1 MNTLQIGFARHDI
14 TPPLGVTIGGSF
26 EPPKAIE
33 ILDPLEATALAV
45 ADSNGSLVLMLSLDI
60 LMLNRATVQ
69 QYKAAITEATGVP
82 GDQIFIHCTHTHNG
96 PSMTAMGGYPL
107 SELNLKY
114 REELGPKLAAVCA
127 AAISDRK
134 PAKMGWTVGKAPNVA
149 FIRRFRM
156 KDGSVRSNP
165 GINNPDILEPLG
177 EIDDRV
183 NILRFDREGAKTIV
197 LVNFG
202 NHPCV
207 VNGPRISAD
216 WPAFM
221 RRTVEAAL
229 PECQCVFFNGA
240 QGDVNHVNV
249 HPGECDRFLN
259 YEPDECWKEVR
270 HSFAVHM
277 GRAMAGTVLQEY
289 DKLKYIDVDRVC
301 AVQKVIQIPT
311 NRPTEEELVEA
322 RRIRDMLHGGQA
334 EQLHKEF
341 PGMLFET
348 ACGESSRMLGLE
360 HGPDFD
366 ETELNVIAIG
376 NVAFAGFPGEPF
388 TSFSFAVKEAPG
400 WDMILPT
407 CLINDT
413 KGYFAGE
420 QNYAEGGYETAS
432 SRYKPGTLENLA
444 EQIKEMLAKLR

>member
-14 TPPLGVTIGGSF
+14 TPPLGVTLGGTF
-26 EPPKAIE
+26 EPPVAIE
-33 ILDPLEATALAV
+33 ILDPLEATALAI
-45 ADSNGSLVLMLSLDI
+45 ADGNGGSVLMLSLDL
-60 LMLNRATVQ
+60 LMLHRNQVNA
-69 QYKAAITEATGVP
+69 YKDAITCATGVP

-96 PSMTAMGGYPL
+96 PSVDDSACAL
-107 SELNLKY
+107 NELTTQYLDT
-114 REELGPKLAAVCA
+114 LGSKLATVCA
-127 AAISDRK
+127 AAMSDRK

-183 NILRFDREGAKTIV
+183 NILRFDREGAKNIV

-207 VNGPRISAD
+207 VNGPRVSAD

-289 DKLKYIDVDRVC
+289 DKVKYVETDRVC
-301 AVQKVIQIPT
+301 CMQKTVRVPT
-311 NRPTEEELVEA
+311 NLPTPEEIPEA
-322 RRIRDMLHGGQA
+322 RRIVDMLENGRG
-334 EQLHKEF
+334 EELHAEF

-348 ACGESSRMLGLE
+348 YCGRSYRILTLENGPEYDES
-360 HGPDFD
+360 
-366 ETELNVIAIG
+366 ELNVVAIG
-376 NVAFAGFPGEPF
+376 KVAFAGFPGEPF
-388 TSFSFAVKEAPG
+388 THFSFAIKETPG
-400 WDMILPT
+400 WEMLLPT
-407 CLINDT
+407 CCVNDT
-413 KGYFAGE
+413 LGYFPAAKNFE
-420 QNYAEGGYETAS
+420 EGGYEIEDCH
-432 SRYKPGTLENLA
+432 YKPGTLENLIA
-444 EQIKEMLAKLR
+444 QIKEMLAQIQ